1 MCVFLS
7 LYYLEDHRDS
17 LACRG
22 GNKDN
27 VESYETL
34 LKSHPANQ
42 QDSQDPGSIREML
55 AENLELQRTVNRLA
69 NFGPQTDRSGHLNSL
84 KEQRLE
90 YIQVIKAENAE
101 LKRTIK
107 VLANLGSF
115 KGIPRSPGG
124 LVRSW
129 QERSL
134 KYITGE
140 SPRSGQ
146 KDYERDIYP
155 SQETAALFRDTALSC
170 REISQI
176 EIKEELGRG
185 YTKLTQRGVYNGRD
199 VAVKSVGLDSTD
211 LRNCVSEK
219 RAKLAADC
227 LLFSRYKVMKEL
239 LLYQQLNHPNVV
251 KVSCSIYRRGLY
263 LKYVNRFKTRAKVIC
278 PEEVVHCK
286 PTDAWPSFRN
296 VEYYLRL
303 VTTQENYPWIG
314 TDKNSLC

>member
-27 VESYETL
+27 VDSYETL

-69 NFGPQTDRSGHLNSL
+69 NFGPQTDRSDHLNSL
-84 KEQRLE
+84 KEQILE
-90 YIQVIKAENAE
+90 YIEVIKAENAE

-263 LKYVNRFKTRAKVIC
+263 LKYVNRFKTRAKAIC
-278 PEEVVHCK
+278 PEEVIHCK
-286 PTDAWPSFRN
+286 PILMLG
-296 VEYYLRL
+296 LRSETWN
-303 VTTQENYPWIG
+303 TT
-314 TDKNSLC
+314 